1 MAIKAKKILIG
12 FTDISGVGTRLENGF
27 RQLGHKADFYY
38 FGRHPFNYKGG
49 KLLTFSNKLF
59 ASRIGKLLFLIK
71 ILFNYKYVIYI
82 GSGTGF
88 LKNRLDVRILNFF
101 GKKTM
106 IIYVG
111 CDVRMPSVVKK
122 YKWNTCNNCPKDYQD
137 YVGCVIE
144 KKETRIKKEEL
155 LFQYI
160 VSPLEC
166 AGFITRKYSNIL
178 FPVDIRKLDELPRNS
193 KENKKLQIIHAP
205 SNQDY
210 KGTIHILNAIDK
222 LKHDFEFN
230 FKLVQNVTIDELYQ
244 EINNADLVI
253 DQLLGGF
260 YGLFAIESMGM
271 GKPVICY
278 IREDACEINNPIINA
293 NPDTIYEKLRAILI
307 NPESLNGIG
316 EKSRKYVEENHQ
328 DEIVCRGLLNFFN
341 EKPFFKRCAE
351 FLE

>member
-1 MAIKAKKILIG
+1 MHLKTKKIFIG
-12 FTDISGVGTRLENGF
+12 FTDIAGVGSRLENGF

-38 FGRHPFNYKGG
+38 FGKHPFNYTGG
-49 KLLTFSNKLF
+49 NLLTFSKKLF
-59 ASRIGKLLFLIK
+59 ASRIEKIVFLIK
-71 ILFNYKYVIYI
+71 ILFNYNYFIYI

-88 LKNRLDVRILNFF
+88 LKNRLDVKLLNFF

-122 YKWNTCNNCPKDYQD
+122 YKWNTCNNCPKKYQD
-137 YVGCVIE
+137 FVGCVIE
-144 KKETRIKKEEL
+144 IKENRIKKEEL

-178 FPVDIRKLDELPRNS
+178 FPVDINKLDELTRKS
-193 KENKKLQIIHAP
+193 KENRKLQIIHAP

-210 KGTIHILNAIDK
+210 KGTIHIIKAIDK
-222 LKHDFEFN
+222 LKQDFEFD
-230 FKLVQNVTIDELYQ
+230 FKLIQNVTIDVLYH

-271 GKPVICY
+271 GKPVVCY

-293 NPDTIYEKLRAILI
+293 SPDTIYEKLREILSD
-307 NPESLNGIG
+307 PSSLKEIG
-316 EKSRKYVEENHQ
+316 ENSRKYVEENHQ
-328 DEIVCRGLLNFFN
+328 DEIVCRGLLKIFN
-341 EKPFFKRCAE
+341 EKPF
-351 FLE
+351 L